1 MFYSRE
7 KTNSSLTVSLSV
19 HGAAFLDRRYR
30 RRICVKENVAA
41 TAVNRGCCGHQ
52 AITSEL

>member
-19 HGAAFLDRRYR
+19 PGAASLDRCYR
-30 RRICVKENVAA
+30 QRICVNENIAA

-52 AITSEL
+52 AITLEL